1 MKIDQMRQFL
11 EIAKNKSLSRASN
24 NMYISQQ
31 ALSSSIKKMEEE
43 LSTQLMI
50 RTNHGV
56 FLTEAGEYYA
66 NGFNRILEEYDE
78 LLLHANNSTE
88 KPQRLRDVSII
99 ANYGA
104 METFLADVLS
114 KMPKEKIGKL
124 HFQEGLFEEIIER
137 VIQEKCELGIYSF
150 SKRKGEP
157 EENYDQIESITLF
170 QSPLYVKVS
179 EESPLAE
186 KQYLKFEDIIEE
198 NILIYNNQLWPV
210 NYLFKTLSSLKK
222 GFNYEVEE
230 NYLLHSNMVRSGYAI
245 SFGVMEGKFCRQE
258 KGIKLVRLDEPV
270 EVQVVCFVK
279 KDINIP
285 PHVQFLINHLQL
297 ECNR

>member
-1 MKIDQMRQFL
+1 MKIEQMRQFL

-24 NMYISQQ
+24 NLYISQQ

-56 FLTEAGEYYA
+56 ALTEEGEYYA
-66 NGFNRILEEYDE
+66 NGFNKILEEYDE
-78 LLLHANNSTE
+78 LLFNAQCNSTKCQE
-88 KPQRLRDVSII
+88 QNDVNII

-114 KMPKEKIGKL
+114 KMPGNKIGQV
-124 HFQEGLFEEIIER
+124 HMCEGLLEEILEEVVSGR
-137 VIQEKCELGIYSF
+137 CDVGIYSF
-150 SKRKGEP
+150 AKKKGES
-157 EENYDQIESITLF
+157 EEKYDGLDSILLF

-186 KQYLKFEDIIEE
+186 NKYLKFEDIIEE
-198 NILIYNNQLWPV
+198 NILIYNNRLWPD
-210 NYLFKTLSSLKK
+210 NHLFKTLSSLKQ
-222 GFNYEVEE
+222 GFNYKVEE
-230 NYLLHSNMVRSGYAI
+230 NYLLHSNMVRSGHAV

-258 KGIKLVRLDEPV
+258 KGIKFVRLDEPV

-279 KDINIP
+279 NDRNIP